1 MKSWVR
7 RASEPRRDKPVLP
20 SGGTPLDTGVRR
32 VMEGR
37 FWYDFSAVR
46 VHTDSAANE
55 SAAAIGAR
63 AYTSGRDIVFGA
75 GRYDPQSA
83 AGRRLLAHE
92 LAHVVQQ
99 SGHPGTPQGQA
110 GAEAEARDMAAGR
123 AGSVTG
129 RVGSGLVQADDDPA
143 ELRRQLAALE
153 RQAATPANLSPDELA
168 SLTARRNELQARL
181 AAAVRAAAHTSGTE
195 PPVSRLA
202 GQQPVGESPTPE
214 SMVRLVVEQRHFAAS
229 GPSPEGGVQ
238 PIRGTALEEGVRG
251 KAAGPGYQT
260 NAAIQVMDA
269 QGRQVA
275 FELAQYA
282 GGSQPHAEAQGV
294 VRLRFRLAGQNLAG
308 GKLVVAVDQVACEGC
323 LARLRNLAT
332 DLRLSSYEVWAPT
345 AQEGRTAGPKWT
357 ARTAATASA
366 RPAPSPVSETP
377 GGAAYRYEP
386 RMIQGEMLAPPSA
399 PPASVPPASAPPP
412 SAPPAPPATPATKTA
427 APAAKPPAAES
438 ETARAPRPA
447 TPEPA
452 PAGRPTAEPETIRPT
467 RSARPAAPEPAS
479 AKRLGSTPPESAG
492 IPRGRPGSVELIG
505 HAHAGA
511 TGALMSQAMTRLNE
525 VAREHPDDKDLVWTV
540 NTVTTALDVES
551 FIKDPKGF
559 VAGEIKAGIFNA
571 IFSHYSEKLAT
582 IRQSF
587 EDRFPALAQIQKD
600 PIGTGMSLES
610 YRKDYEAARA
620 RLRVPGASRALLY
633 VGVALSA
640 GKDDPPEAI
649 QQRLHEVDEAV
660 AKAYDTQDYFEKY
673 EWQYTRYQFA
683 MYLLSGRLEQLSVE
697 YADLPAGMADD
708 LRTRGR
714 AVHQAAD
721 VFRDTRK
728 SLWDRR
734 LVVFAPVLGF
744 AQDLETA
751 ADGLDAIAHQ
761 FESFASAVG
770 SRRADY
776 DREVQRLRA
785 ETTRIAERPLF
796 GR

>member
-1 MKSWVR
+1 MKSRER
-7 RASEPRRDKPVLP
+7 RASEPQRDKPVLP
-20 SGGTPLDTGVRR
+20 SGGTPLDTRVRR

-37 FWYDFSAVR
+37 FRYDFSAVR

-92 LAHVVQQ
+92 LTHIVQQ
-99 SGHPGTPQGQA
+99 SGHAGTPQGQA
-110 GAEAEARDMAAGR
+110 GAEAEAHDVAAGR

-153 RQAATPANLSPDELA
+153 RQAAAPANLSPDELA
-168 SLTARRNELQARL
+168 SLTASRNELQARL

-195 PPVSRLA
+195 PPVSRPA
-202 GQQPVGESPTPE
+202 GQQPAGEGPTPQ

-238 PIRGTALEEGVRG
+238 PIPGTALEEGVRG

-260 NAAIQVMDA
+260 NAALQVIDA
-269 QGRQVA
+269 QGRQIA
-275 FELAQYA
+275 LELAQYA

-366 RPAPSPVSETP
+366 RPAPAPVSETP

-386 RMIQGEMLAPPSA
+386 RMIQGEMLAPP
-399 PPASVPPASAPPP
+399 P
-412 SAPPAPPATPATKTA
+412 SAPPAPPAAPATRTA
-427 APAAKPPAAES
+427 APAATLPAAES

-452 PAGRPTAEPETIRPT
+452 PARRPTAEPETTRPT
-467 RSARPAAPEPAS
+467 RSTRPEAPEPAS
-479 AKRLGSTPPESAG
+479 AKRLGSTPPESGG

-559 VAGEIKAGIFNA
+559 MAGEIKAGVFNA

-582 IRQSF
+582 IRHSF
-587 EDRFPALAQIQKD
+587 EDRFPSLAQIQKD

-620 RLRVPGASRALLY
+620 RLRVPGAGRAFLY
-633 VGVALSA
+633 VGVAMAA
-640 GKDDPPEAI
+640 GKDDPPEVI
-649 QQRLHEVDEAV
+649 QQRLHEVDEVV
-660 AKAYDTQDYFEKY
+660 AKAYNTQDYFEKY
-673 EWQYTRYQFA
+673 KWQYTRYQFA

-697 YADLPAGMADD
+697 YADLQAGMADD

-721 VFRDTRK
+721 VFRDTHH
-728 SLWDRR
+728 SLWDTG
-734 LVVFAPVLGF
+734 LVVFTPVLGF

-785 ETTRIAERPLF
+785 ETTRIAERSLY

>member
-7 RASEPRRDKPVLP
+7 RASEPGRDKPVLP

-37 FWYDFSAVR
+37 FRYDFSAVR

-75 GRYDPQSA
+75 GCYDPQSA

-92 LAHVVQQ
+92 LAHIVQQ

-110 GAEAEARDMAAGR
+110 DAEAEAHDVAAGG
-123 AGSVTG
+123 AGSVIG

-143 ELRRQLAALE
+143 ELRRQLAVLE

-168 SLTARRNELQARL
+168 SLTASRNELQARL

-229 GPSPEGGVQ
+229 GPSAEGGVQ
-238 PIRGTALEEGVRG
+238 PIPGTAVEEGVRG

-260 NAAIQVMDA
+260 NAAIQVIDA
-269 QGRQVA
+269 QSRQVA

-294 VRLRFRLAGQNLAG
+294 ARLRFRLTGQNLEG

-366 RPAPSPVSETP
+366 RLAPAPVSETP
-377 GGAAYRYEP
+377 GSAAYRYEP
-386 RMIQGEMLAPPSA
+386 RMIQGEMLAPPPSA
-399 PPASVPPASAPPP
+399 PPASS
-412 SAPPAPPATPATKTA
+412 SPAPPATPATKTA
-427 APAAKPPAAES
+427 GPAAKPPAAES
-438 ETARAPRPA
+438 ETARARRPA

-452 PAGRPTAEPETIRPT
+452 PARRPTAEPEPTRPT

-525 VAREHPDDKDLVWTV
+525 VAREHPDDKDLAWTV
-540 NTVTTALDVES
+540 NTVTTVLDVES
-551 FIKDPKGF
+551 FIKDPKDF

-587 EDRFPALAQIQKD
+587 EDRFPSLAQIQKD
-600 PIGTGMSLES
+600 PIGTGMGLES
-610 YRKDYEAARA
+610 YRKDYEVARA
-620 RLRVPGASRALLY
+620 RLRGPGASRALLY
-633 VGVALSA
+633 VSVVLSA
-640 GKDDPPEAI
+640 SKDDPPEVI

-660 AKAYDTQDYFEKY
+660 GKAYDTQDYFEKY
-673 EWQYTRYQFA
+673 KWHYTRYQFA

-721 VFRDTRK
+721 VFRDTRNT
-728 SLWDRR
+728 LWDRR
-734 LVVFAPVLGF
+734 LVVFAPVLAF
-744 AQDLETA
+744 ALDLETA

-761 FESFASAVG
+761 FESFAAAVG